1 MRRRNVPQRSARRAA
16 RPGMVLLEVIV
27 AMTILA
33 VGGAS
38 LVALASASLDAVR
51 RAYAAEEDATRASA
65 FLDAV
70 ALWPR
75 ADLDRHLGSRA
86 EGPWRLEIERP
97 EPTLYEVSVSDSA
110 HDHPI
115 VATALYRPEVAH
127 AAP

>member
-1 MRRRNVPQRSARRAA
+1 
-16 RPGMVLLEVIV
+16 
-27 AMTILA
+27 MTILA

-38 LVALASASLDAVR
+38 LVALSSGSLDAVR
-51 RAYAAEEDATRASA
+51 RTYAAEQDATRASA

-75 ADLDRHLGSRA
+75 ADLDRHLGTRD
-86 EGPWRLEIERP
+86 EGPWRLHVERP
-97 EPTLYEVSVSDSA
+97 EPTLYEVSVSDTA

-115 VATALYRPEVAH
+115 IATALYRPEVAH